1 MGGFERVID
10 YCTDLVR
17 QAARLLAEKWSTDC
31 LVNPSLSTTM
41 ICVRLP
47 KDFVNYV
54 LNEAAKLS
62 ADQLTYDQAEVV
74 QNYLYFRH
82 RIECPVKAVQNELYV
97 RISAHIYNNIN
108 DYCFLADK
116 VTNFRTK

>member
-1 MGGFERVID
+1 
-10 YCTDLVR
+10 
-17 QAARLLAEKWSTDC
+17 
-31 LVNPSLSTTM
+31 M

-54 LNEAAKLS
+54 LNEEARLS

-97 RISAHIYNNIN
+97 RISAHIYNNID
-108 DYCFLADK
+108 DYYFLADK
-116 VTNFRTK
+116 VVTSCYFGN